1 MTAGRMVTSSK
12 PLPDNGELDLTF
24 DEWHQAWRHLLD
36 LIKSFLPAEFLMWE
50 THYLFIL
57 NNDNRAELWPVY
69 LAYDIEIRK
78 RATQSPIDP
87 SEFSIAIWNDLEARY
102 TAKKVFSMVQS
113 DLKRLSS
120 SSHNHTPQII
130 THSTVQNTTHNPSF
144 WNHIQTSLEDSKTGC
159 CIFCGDRTK
168 SHLSRNCP
176 ATSYA
181 NGSPCFLQKQ
191 EPSGIRQG
199 SSGQRYYFAW
209 NGPSGCTLPI
219 CRKGDHACTL
229 CGSSNHN
236 AQHCDSTP

>member
-1 MTAGRMVTSSK
+1 MVTSSK
-12 PLPDNGELDLTF
+12 PLPDNGELELTF
-24 DEWHQAWRHLLD
+24 DEWHQAWHRLLD

-69 LAYDIEIRK
+69 LAYDVEIRK

-113 DLKRLSS
+113 DLKRLPS
-120 SSHNHTPQII
+120 SSHNHFFQSNPPPI
-130 THSTVQNTTHNPSF
+130 TQNLTQNPSF
-144 WNHIQTSLEDSKTGC
+144 RIQSQTSLDDPKTGR
-159 CIFCGDRTK
+159 CIFCGDRSK
-168 SHLSRNCP
+168 SHLSRNCS

-181 NGSPCFLQKQ
+181 NGSPCYLQKQ
-191 EPSGIRQG
+191 EPSGTRQ
-199 SSGQRYYFAW
+199 STSGQRYCFSW
-209 NGPSGCTLPI
+209 NGPSGCVLPI

-229 CGSSNHN
+229 CGSSAHN
-236 AQHCDSTP
+236 AQRCNTIP